1 MRHARFLLLAT
12 VAVLATACGEPGTQQ
27 RAASTS
33 TSTSSTSTAAATSRT
48 PAVAATVTARPS
60 APNPRVGAIFLDGQ
74 SLHTCSASVVHS
86 TTADLILTA
95 AHCLA
100 AGVEAWFVP
109 GFDESA
115 TPQEFWHVDEVYL
128 DPRWMADQDPLAD
141 FAVARVSRQDDG
153 SVESTV
159 GGGLTV
165 GSTPQPGTDVAVT
178 GYGLGVG
185 GPPVG
190 CTARVSLD
198 RGYPEI
204 RCAGLVDGTSGSP
217 WLAGTTVVGITGGL
231 DGGGCDETV
240 SYTPPFGDDIVQ
252 LLARAEAGGP
262 ADDAP
267 SAFADDC

>member
-1 MRHARFLLLAT
+1 MRHARYVLIAS
-12 VAVLATACGEPGTQQ
+12 VVVLAAACGDPVTPQ
-27 RAASTS
+27 RTTANTSVASP
-33 TSTSSTSTAAATSRT
+33 TSRP
-48 PAVAATVTARPS
+48 PAVTATATAVPS
-60 APNPRVGAIFLDGQ
+60 VPNPRVGAIFLGGQ

-86 TTADLILTA
+86 TTSDLILTA

-100 AGVEAWFVP
+100 AGVEGWFVP
-109 GFDESA
+109 AFAESA
-115 TPQEFWHVDEVYL
+115 APQEFWHVDEVYV
-128 DPRWMADQDPLAD
+128 DPRWMATQDPLAD
-141 FAVARVSRQDDG
+141 FAVARVSRQVDG
-153 SVESTV
+153 SVESAV
-159 GGGLTV
+159 GGGLMV
-165 GSTPQPGTDVAVT
+165 GSSPQPGTDVAVT

-185 GPPVG
+185 GSPVG
-190 CTARVSLD
+190 CTAQVTMD

-240 SYTPPFGDDIVQ
+240 SYTPPFGAAVVE

-267 SAFADDC
+267 SAFEDDC

>member
-12 VAVLATACGEPGTQQ
+12 VAVLAAACGEPGTQQ
-27 RAASTS
+27 RTA
-33 TSTSSTSTAAATSRT
+33 STSSTSTAAATSRT

-60 APNPRVGAIFLDGQ
+60 TPNPRVGAIFLDGQ

-86 TTADLILTA
+86 ATADLILTA

-115 TPQEFWHVDEVYL
+115 APQEFWHVDEVYL
-128 DPRWMADQDPLAD
+128 DPRWMANQDPLAD

-153 SVESTV
+153 SVESIV

-165 GSTPQPGTDVAVT
+165 GSSPQPGTDVAVT

-240 SYTPPFGDDIVQ
+240 SYTPPFGDGIVR

-267 SAFADDC
+267 SAFGDDC

>member
-12 VAVLATACGEPGTQQ
+12 VAVLAAACGEPGTSHQ
-27 RAASTS
+27 AA
-33 TSTSSTSTAAATSRT
+33 STSSTSRAAATSRT
-48 PAVAATVTARPS
+48 PAVAATVTARPA

-86 TTADLILTA
+86 ATADLILTA

-115 TPQEFWHVDEVYL
+115 APHEFWHVDEVYL
-128 DPRWMADQDPLAD
+128 DPRWMANQDPLAD

-153 SVESTV
+153 SVESVV

-198 RGYPEI
+198 RGYPES

-240 SYTPPFGDDIVQ
+240 SYTPPFGDGIVR

>member
-1 MRHARFLLLAT
+1 MRHARSVLIA
-12 VAVLATACGEPGTQQ
+12 AVMVLTAACGDPAPPPPTT
-27 RAASTS
+27 AASSPASPTPR
-33 TSTSSTSTAAATSRT
+33 A
-48 PAVAATVTARPS
+48 PAVAATVTAVPS
-60 APNPRVGAIFLDGQ
+60 APNPRVGAIFLGGQ

-100 AGVEAWFVP
+100 AGVEGWFVP
-109 GFDESA
+109 AFADSA
-115 TPQEFWHVDEVYL
+115 APGEFWHVDEVYL
-128 DPRWMADQDPLAD
+128 DPRWMATQDPLAD
-141 FAVARVSRQDDG
+141 FAVARVSRQADG
-153 SVESTV
+153 SVESAV
-159 GGGLTV
+159 GGGLTI
-165 GSTPQPGTDVAVT
+165 GSSPQPGTDVAVT

-185 GPPVG
+185 GAPVG
-190 CTARVSLD
+190 CTARVTMD

-240 SYTPPFGDDIVQ
+240 SYTPPFGAAVVDLV
-252 LLARAEAGGP
+252 ARAEAGGP

-267 SAFADDC
+267 SAFEDDC

>member
-1 MRHARFLLLAT
+1 MRHARSVLIASVVFLA
-12 VAVLATACGEPGTQQ
+12 AACGDSGTPQ
-27 RAASTS
+27 RTAAV
-33 TSTSSTSTAAATSRT
+33 STAASAPSRP
-48 PAVAATVTARPS
+48 PAVAATVTAAPTS
-60 APNPRVGAIFLDGQ
+60 PNPRVGAIFLGGQ

-100 AGVEAWFVP
+100 AGVEGWFVP
-109 GFDESA
+109 AFADSA
-115 TPQEFWHVDEVYL
+115 TPREFWHVDEVYL
-128 DPRWMADQDPLAD
+128 DPRWMATQDPLAD
-141 FAVARVSRQDDG
+141 FAVARVSREDDG
-153 SVESTV
+153 SVESAV
-159 GGGLTV
+159 GGGLTI
-165 GSTPQPGTDVAVT
+165 GSSPQPGTDVAVT

-185 GPPVG
+185 GVPVG
-190 CTARVSLD
+190 CSARVTMD

-240 SYTPPFGDDIVQ
+240 SYTPPFGAAVVE

-267 SAFADDC
+267 SAFEDDC

>member
-1 MRHARFLLLAT
+1 MRHARYVLL
-12 VAVLATACGEPGTQQ
+12 VSVVVLAAACGGPVTPRQ
-27 RAASTS
+27 A
-33 TSTSSTSTAAATSRT
+33 TAAGAAAAPTSR
-48 PAVAATVTARPS
+48 PPEVAATVTAVPS
-60 APNPRVGAIFLDGQ
+60 VPNPRVGAIFLGGQ

-100 AGVEAWFVP
+100 AGVEGWFVP
-109 GFDESA
+109 AFAESA
-115 TPQEFWHVDEVYL
+115 TPHDFWHVDEVYL
-128 DPRWMADQDPLAD
+128 DPRWLATQDPLAD

-153 SVESTV
+153 SVESVV
-159 GGGLTV
+159 GGGLTI
-165 GSTPQPGTDVAVT
+165 GSSPQPGTDVAVT

-185 GPPVG
+185 GAPVG
-190 CTARVSLD
+190 CTARVTMD

-217 WLAGTTVVGITGGL
+217 WLSGTTVVGVTGGL
-231 DGGGCDETV
+231 EGGGCDETV
-240 SYTPPFGDDIVQ
+240 SYTPPFGAAVVE

-267 SAFADDC
+267 SAFEDDC